1 MRCQDFF
8 GVRPE
13 SRTVFDPQR
22 GFSFIGKLAKDKPGS
37 AQLKPRKRRGNRV
50 GMPEDKGRDINAP
63 CEPIKT
69 RAHCNDGTD
78 AAGGGAK

>member
-1 MRCQDFF
+1 L
-8 GVRPE
+8 
-13 SRTVFDPQR
+13 
-22 GFSFIGKLAKDKPGS
+22 GFAPKAALCLTRSAAFLLLETAQDKPGS

>member
-1 MRCQDFF
+1 VIAR
-8 GVRPE
+8 
-13 SRTVFDPQR
+13 SAVFLLLETAQ
-22 GFSFIGKLAKDKPGS
+22 DKPGS
-37 AQLKPRKRRGNRV
+37 AQLKSRKRRGNRV
-50 GMPEDKGRDINAP
+50 EMPEDKGRDINAP